1 MPQVCSIT
9 RDLGQ
14 VVLFSGPAPKVHKQR
29 LGSLNP
35 AFDEGVSQMLV
46 WEWRSCGLG
55 GRWIFVMVYVF
66 WCAKTE
72 QLLRTPQGDRDVALT

>member
-46 WEWRSCGLG
+46 LGMEKLWSWREVDFCHGVCIL
-55 GRWIFVMVYVF
+55 V
-66 WCAKTE
+66 CK
-72 QLLRTPQGDRDVALT
+72 DRAVAQDPPR